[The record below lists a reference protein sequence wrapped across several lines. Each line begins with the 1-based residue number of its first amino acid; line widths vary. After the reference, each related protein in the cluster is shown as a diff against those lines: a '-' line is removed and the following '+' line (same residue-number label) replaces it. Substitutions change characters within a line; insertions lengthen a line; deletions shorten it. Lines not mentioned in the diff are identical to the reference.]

1 MQSAPVTN
9 NDRAP
14 VLDMLRGFAILGIFL
29 NNIYY
34 FSGYGFL
41 SDQAKRSF
49 STYPADKWVDW
60 LQITFVEG
68 KFYTLFS
75 LLFGIGFSIIL
86 IRNEQRGTN
95 GIRVF
100 YRRLL
105 FLMLIGAIHLYFF
118 WEGDILFLY
127 ALIGLL
133 LPLFRRWSDRSLLT
147 AAAVLI
153 LSPIVIDLVKYW
165 TQWSPAL
172 LLQPF
177 GAALDKQVG
186 ITEQNFSGYL
196 FSEANG
202 WEHWRNWQS
211 SAFLYRYM
219 YILDSNRIVKVLG
232 IFLLG
237 FYVGRKM
244 IYARLAEY
252 KPLLKKVFFTGLII
266 GLPFS
271 IAMTYFEKDEKF
283 LPLSAWGMADTVSY
297 ALAVVPLGLA
307 LVAGLSLWWLR
318 SQNSLLRLFIPVG
331 RMALTNYLSQTAVAI
346 FFFYGV
352 GLGWGQRAGLVWMF
366 AFVVCYYMFQILF
379 SRMWLAYFN
388 YGPFEWIWRQ
398 LTYGKTLPLRRQKPV
413 VPEVIPS

>member
-1 MQSAPVTN
+1 MRSAPVNN

-41 SDQAKRSF
+41 SEEAKKNF
-49 STYPADKWVDW
+49 STYPADKWLDW
-60 LQITFVEG
+60 LQITFIEG

-127 ALIGLL
+127 ALVGLL
-133 LPLFRRWSDRSLLT
+133 LPLFRRWSDRALLT

-153 LSPIVIDLVKYW
+153 LSPIIIDLVKVW
-165 TQWSPAL
+165 TQWSPGQL
-172 LLQPF
+172 LRPLGVAIDQNS
-177 GAALDKQVG
+177 G
-186 ITEQNFSGYL
+186 ITEQNWRGYL
-196 FSEANG
+196 FTKENG
-202 WEHWRNWQS
+202 LQHWHNWQR
-211 SAFLYRYM
+211 SAFVFRYM

-232 IFLLG
+232 IFLIG
-237 FYVGRKM
+237 YYVGRKM
-244 IYARLAEY
+244 MYARLPEHKA
-252 KPLLKKVFFTGLII
+252 LLKKVLVWGAVI
-266 GLPFS
+266 GLPFC
-271 IAMTYFEKDEKF
+271 IAMTWFEKDEKF
-283 LPLSAWGMADTVSY
+283 VPLDAWGMADTISY
-297 ALAVVPLGLA
+297 ALGVVPLGLA

-318 SQNSLLRLFIPVG
+318 AQQSFLRFFIPVG
-331 RMALTNYLSQTAVAI
+331 KMALTNYLSQTAVAI

-352 GLGWGQRAGLVWMF
+352 GLGWGQRAGLIWMF
-366 AFVVCYYMFQILF
+366 AFVVCYYMCQILF
-379 SRMWLAYFN
+379 SRLWLAYFN

-398 LTYGKTLPLRRQKPV
+398 LTYGKTLPLRKRKPV
-413 VPEVIPS
+413 VPEVITT